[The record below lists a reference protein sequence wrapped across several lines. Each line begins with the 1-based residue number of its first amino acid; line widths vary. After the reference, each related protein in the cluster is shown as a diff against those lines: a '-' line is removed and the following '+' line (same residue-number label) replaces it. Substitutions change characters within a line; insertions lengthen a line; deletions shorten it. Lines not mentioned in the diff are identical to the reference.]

1 MSVKL
6 VLIKTDGT
14 QITENN
20 ILSFTFRKEMYLAYT
35 LLNARFMAENADL
48 SNIAQVLFYAD
59 EKLIHHGLLD
69 SARLTENQAGSFFTL
84 SSRGFTSQL
93 CQNQIE
99 PGLVD
104 NISVNTLMDGYYSL
118 PFVTH
123 EDNSDTSSYI
133 YIKNNSTMWDGIVN
147 LSCKLTGIYP
157 YIRGTNCVRITDEQS
172 PASFTYSNDTII
184 ESGIDEDYKTIL
196 SHFHMSDINGD
207 FGIYYL
213 ENQSALAH
221 NIVRHKFF
229 ELDMQFLYNPQQAL
243 DYRSKYSSRA
253 SKCCYV
259 KYSGYNGEDLSDVMS
274 FGNLVN
280 ARICRIII
288 HGDGNGITTETGTF
302 IDGFRPQ

>member
-1 MSVKL
+1 MNVRL
-6 VLIKTDGT
+6 VLIKTDGS

-48 SNIAQVLFYAD
+48 SDIAQVLFYAG

-69 SARLTENQAGSFFTL
+69 SARLSRNEAGSFVSL

-104 NISVNTLMDGYYSL
+104 NISVNTLMDGYYAL

-133 YIKNNSTMWDGIVN
+133 YIRNNSTMWDGIVN

-172 PASFTYSNDTII
+172 PASFTYTDDNII
-184 ESGIDEDYKTIL
+184 ESGVDEEYKALL

-207 FGIYYL
+207 FGVYYL

-229 ELDMQFLYNPQQAL
+229 ELDMQFFYNPSQAL

-274 FGNLVN
+274 FGELENV
-280 ARICRIII
+280 RICRIII
-288 HGDGNGITTETGTF
+288 HGDSNGITTETGTF
-302 IDGFRPQ
+302 FDGFRQQ